1 MLTILN
7 SLVLLTV
14 KIIVRGWVVY
24 FFATQCIISNITAI
38 CASQH
43 RVLLACQNV
52 YILYGAKY
60 TRIWQASVLLQVH
73 DV

>member
-14 KIIVRGWVVY
+14 KIIVRRWVVY
-24 FFATQCIISNITAI
+24 FFATQCISSNITAI

-43 RVLLACQNV
+43 RVLLTRQNV
-52 YILYGAKY
+52 FHLIRCEIHAALSGVCSA
-60 TRIWQASVLLQVH
+60 AGS
-73 DV
+73 